1 MMIVDEIKK
10 EITNILKKINVD
22 FIDSDINVNVL
33 TNNKNSK
40 LGDFTTNIAFVI
52 GKKNNYNP
60 LLLANKIV
68 SMFHNPKII
77 KIEAIKP
84 GFINFFVDKKSIFS
98 IIREIIKN
106 KRKYGSGKKKNKRIN
121 IEFVSANPT
130 GELHIGHARGAAY
143 GDSLARILTFSGYDV
158 TREYYVNDAGNQI
171 KKFSESV
178 YYRYISLF
186 KKKIDPSK
194 IEYKGNDVIKIAK
207 KIKQKYKKKLISF
220 SKKNIDI
227 ISEESIKYE
236 LNNII
241 KTLKKFNVK
250 FDIFTHEKDIVKSEN
265 FKNIQNILS
274 KYIYDKDGAK
284 FVKTTSFFDDKD
296 RVIVKKDG
304 SFTYFYSDIAYH
316 FNKVDRNFDKLID
329 ILGADH
335 HGYINRIKSILAM
348 KGKDEKIIDIKII
361 QMVRFIKDDKEYKM
375 SKRTGEMV
383 SLKDLNKEISMNS
396 IRFFLISKSNNTH
409 LDFDYSLAKKN
420 DSDNP
425 VYYILYAYVRLKKIL
440 LMAKKIKKNY
450 SGDLL
455 TNQEEREIIKSLYE
469 FPQIIETI
477 SKNHDVNL
485 AANYVFSLAK
495 LIHSYYNKYR
505 IIDNKNIELSSN
517 RLGLAKATI
526 IVLKN
531 ALDIIGIKTLNSM

>member
-1 MMIVDEIKK
+1 MIVDEIKK
-10 EITNILKKINVD
+10 EITNILKKINID
-22 FIDSDINVNVL
+22 FIDSDINVNIL
-33 TNNKNSK
+33 TNYKGNK

-77 KIEAIKP
+77 KIEVIKP

-106 KRKYGSGKKKNKRIN
+106 GRKYGSGKKKNKKIN

-143 GDSLARILTFSGYDV
+143 GDSLARILIFSGYDV

-178 YYRYISLF
+178 YYRYLSLF
-186 KKKIDPSK
+186 KKKIDPLK

-220 SKKNIDI
+220 SKKNINI
-227 ISEESIKYE
+227 ISKESIKYE

-250 FDIFTHEKDIVKSEN
+250 FDIFTHEKDIIKSKN
-265 FKNIQNILS
+265 FKNIQNILG

-284 FVKTTSFFDDKD
+284 FIKTTSFFDDKD

-316 FNKVDRNFDKLID
+316 FDKVDRNFDKLID

-335 HGYINRIKSILAM
+335 HGYINRIKSVLMM

-455 TNQEEREIIKSLYE
+455 TNQEEREIVKSLYE

-485 AANYVFSLAK
+485 VANYVFSLAK

-517 RLGLAKATI
+517 RLGLVKATI

-531 ALDIIGIKTLNSM
+531 ALNIIGIKTLNSM

>member
-1 MMIVDEIKK
+1 M
-10 EITNILKKINVD
+10 
-22 FIDSDINVNVL
+22 
-33 TNNKNSK
+33 
-40 LGDFTTNIAFVI
+40 
-52 GKKNNYNP
+52 
-60 LLLANKIV
+60 
-68 SMFHNPKII
+68 
-77 KIEAIKP
+77 
-84 GFINFFVDKKSIFS
+84 
-98 IIREIIKN
+98 
-106 KRKYGSGKKKNKRIN
+106 
-121 IEFVSANPT
+121 
-130 GELHIGHARGAAY
+130 
-143 GDSLARILTFSGYDV
+143 
-158 TREYYVNDAGNQI
+158 
-171 KKFSESV
+171 
-178 YYRYISLF
+178 
-186 KKKIDPSK
+186 
-194 IEYKGNDVIKIAK
+194 
-207 KIKQKYKKKLISF
+207 ISF

-265 FKNIQNILS
+265 FKNIQNILG

-284 FVKTTSFFDDKD
+284 FIKTTSFFDDKD

-348 KGKDEKIIDIKII
+348 RGKDEKIIDIKII

-485 AANYVFSLAK
+485 VANYVFSLAK

-517 RLGLAKATI
+517 RLGLVKATI

-531 ALDIIGIKTLNSM
+531 ALNIIGIKTLNSM